1 MRDAPLLSS
10 AAVAAIDDLELAARL
25 VVEGLRSGE
34 HRSPFHG
41 FTAEFSQHR
50 PYRAG
55 DDLKHLDWKVLART
69 NRLYTRQF
77 SETTN
82 LSAMLVVDASGSMK
96 FPAGAAASPEDRGGS
111 AGAGGDGAGA
121 ARGGAGVGGDG
132 VNGGRGR
139 GGTDAGAPGVVS
151 KFDYAR
157 VIAAALAYLI
167 IDRGDAAGLMTMSGG
182 RFVYLPARGGRMH
195 LRALLAQLSRLE
207 PAGDWALDRA
217 LTRAAEL
224 LKRRGVLLAVS
235 DFYDAGDATWRELR
249 RVARRGHDIAVLQ
262 VLTRDEVAFPF
273 AADAEFED
281 LESGERRHLDAAA
294 VAPAYR
300 AAVAAFLEQCRTT
313 SLRDGH
319 DYALMTT
326 DVAPAR
332 ALRNYLMRRAA
343 GAARGRSA
351 GGGFV
356 AGAGGAGGA
365 RSDTRAAA
373 ADAGGAAGAGGAA
386 RSDARGSAADAGGAA
401 GAGGGARSS

>member
-25 VVEGLRSGE
+25 VVEGVRSGE

-82 LSAMLVVDASGSMK
+82 LSAMLVVDASGSMN
-96 FPAGAAASPEDRGGS
+96 FPAT
-111 AGAGGDGAGA
+111 AG
-121 ARGGAGVGGDG
+121 
-132 VNGGRGR
+132 
-139 GGTDAGAPGVVS
+139 DAVS

-157 VIAAALAYLI
+157 LGAAALAYLI

-182 RFVYLPARGGRMH
+182 RFVYLPARGGRQH
-195 LRALLAQLSRLE
+195 LRALLAQLAKLE
-207 PAGDWALDRA
+207 PAGVWALARA

-224 LKRRGVLLAVS
+224 LKRRGVLIALS
-235 DFYDAGDATWRELR
+235 DFYDATDATWRELR
-249 RVARRGHDIAVLQ
+249 RVARRGHDIALLQ
-262 VLTRDEVAFPF
+262 VLSRDEVAFPF
-273 AADAEFED
+273 SADAEFDD
-281 LESGERRHLDAAA
+281 LESSERRHLDAAA
-294 VAPAYR
+294 IAPAYR
-300 AAVAAFLEQCRTT
+300 AAVATFLEQCRTT
-313 SLRDGH
+313 AFRDGH

-332 ALRNYLMRRAA
+332 ALRTYLIRGAA
-343 GAARGRSA
+343 GAAPGGR
-351 GGGFV
+351 
-356 AGAGGAGGA
+356 GA
-365 RSDTRAAA
+365 RSA
-373 ADAGGAAGAGGAA
+373 
-386 RSDARGSAADAGGAA
+386 
-401 GAGGGARSS
+401 

>member
-82 LSAMLVVDASGSMK
+82 LSAMLVVDASASMN
-96 FPAGAAASPEDRGGS
+96 FPLP
-111 AGAGGDGAGA
+111 
-121 ARGGAGVGGDG
+121 GGAGVT
-132 VNGGRGR
+132 R
-139 GGTDAGAPGVVS
+139 AGAHDGAGGAASGAGQVS
-151 KFDYAR
+151 KFEYAR
-157 VIAAALAYLI
+157 VVAAALAYLI

-182 RFVYLPARGGRMH
+182 RFVYLPARGGRQH
-195 LRALLAQLSRLE
+195 LRAVLAQLARLE
-207 PAGDWALDRA
+207 PAGVWALDRA

-224 LKRRGVLLAVS
+224 LKRRGVLLALS
-235 DFYDAGDATWRELR
+235 DFYDAGEATWRELR
-249 RVARRGHDIAVLQ
+249 RVARRGHDIALLQ
-262 VLTRDEVAFPF
+262 VLSRDEVAFPF
-273 AADAEFED
+273 ASDAEFDD
-281 LESGERRHLDAAA
+281 LESSERRHLDAAT

-313 SLRDGH
+313 AFRDGH

-332 ALRNYLMRRAA
+332 ALRTYLIRRAARAAGGA
-343 GAARGRSA
+343 GAARAS
-351 GGGFV
+351 
-356 AGAGGAGGA
+356 
-365 RSDTRAAA
+365 
-373 ADAGGAAGAGGAA
+373 
-386 RSDARGSAADAGGAA
+386 
-401 GAGGGARSS
+401 GAGGGRGARGA

>member
-82 LSAMLVVDASGSMK
+82 LSAMLVVDASASMN
-96 FPAGAAASPEDRGGS
+96 FPSPGGAAALR
-111 AGAGGDGAGA
+111 AGANDGAGPA
-121 ARGGAGVGGDG
+121 GGA
-132 VNGGRGR
+132 
-139 GGTDAGAPGVVS
+139 AQVS
-151 KFDYAR
+151 KFEYAR
-157 VIAAALAYLI
+157 VVAAALAYLI

-182 RFVYLPARGGRMH
+182 RFVYLPARGGRQH
-195 LRALLAQLSRLE
+195 LRALLSQLARLE

-224 LKRRGVLLAVS
+224 LKRRGVLLALS
-235 DFYDAGDATWRELR
+235 DFYDAGEATWRELR
-249 RVARRGHDIAVLQ
+249 RVARRGHDIALLQ
-262 VLTRDEVAFPF
+262 VLSRDEVAFPF

-281 LESGERRHLDAAA
+281 LESSERRHLDAAA

-313 SLRDGH
+313 AFRDGH

-332 ALRNYLMRRAA
+332 ALRTYLIRRAA
-343 GAARGRSA
+343 GAAGTARAARAVGPA
-351 GGGFV
+351 GGR
-356 AGAGGAGGA
+356 GA
-365 RSDTRAAA
+365 RSA
-373 ADAGGAAGAGGAA
+373 
-386 RSDARGSAADAGGAA
+386 
-401 GAGGGARSS
+401 